1 MKTIKLLDTTLRD
14 GEQSPGCSMHINEK
28 IAVADA
34 LERLNVDVIEAGY
47 PAASE
52 GDFQAVSR
60 IAERVRG
67 AEITGLAR
75 CKKSDIDVLWD
86 ALKKAENPRLHLFI
100 ATSPIHL
107 AYKYKIT
114 PDAAIDTIE
123 DAIRYAKKYTSNIQF
138 SFEDASRTPIDYLI
152 KVANLAVSAGAT
164 TINIPDTV
172 GYSTPTETA
181 EIVKALLEN
190 VDGLNKI
197 DLSVHCHNDL
207 GLAVANSLSAISA
220 GATQVECTVNGI
232 GERAGNAALE
242 EIVMALKTRKN
253 FYNAQ
258 TRIET
263 REIYRACTLLSSV
276 IGLKIP
282 INKPVVGANAF
293 AHESGIHQHGVMQA
307 RETYEI
313 MNPQDV
319 GITDNKILIGKHS
332 GKHAFVQFL
341 SDMGY
346 SFPEDKTEELFEK
359 FKALADRKK
368 TISRRDVEALLPH
381 IARMNMNIPKK
392 YSLETY
398 EIGAY
403 KNSAYSEIT
412 LRTDVGV
419 LTEKESG
426 DGPVDASFKA
436 IDNIVGKDFTL
447 DDFSVHSVT
456 GGEDAL
462 GEAIVKLSL
471 GEKSASGRGV
481 STDVLES
488 AILAYIN
495 AVNKLLEQNI

>member
-52 GDFQAVSR
+52 GDFQAVSC

-412 LRTDVGV
+412 LRTDDGV

>member
-1 MKTIKLLDTTLRD
+1 
-14 GEQSPGCSMHINEK
+14 
-28 IAVADA
+28 
-34 LERLNVDVIEAGY
+34 
-47 PAASE
+47 
-52 GDFQAVSR
+52 
-60 IAERVRG
+60 
-67 AEITGLAR
+67 
-75 CKKSDIDVLWD
+75 
-86 ALKKAENPRLHLFI
+86 
-100 ATSPIHL
+100 
-107 AYKYKIT
+107 
-114 PDAAIDTIE
+114 
-123 DAIRYAKKYTSNIQF
+123 
-138 SFEDASRTPIDYLI
+138 
-152 KVANLAVSAGAT
+152 
-164 TINIPDTV
+164 
-172 GYSTPTETA
+172 
-181 EIVKALLEN
+181 
-190 VDGLNKI
+190 
-197 DLSVHCHNDL
+197 
-207 GLAVANSLSAISA
+207 
-220 GATQVECTVNGI
+220 
-232 GERAGNAALE
+232 
-242 EIVMALKTRKN
+242 
-253 FYNAQ
+253 
-258 TRIET
+258 
-263 REIYRACTLLSSV
+263 
-276 IGLKIP
+276 
-282 INKPVVGANAF
+282 
-293 AHESGIHQHGVMQA
+293 MQA

-412 LRTDVGV
+412 LRTDDGV

>member
-1 MKTIKLLDTTLRD
+1 M
-14 GEQSPGCSMHINEK
+14 
-28 IAVADA
+28 
-34 LERLNVDVIEAGY
+34 
-47 PAASE
+47 
-52 GDFQAVSR
+52 
-60 IAERVRG
+60 
-67 AEITGLAR
+67 
-75 CKKSDIDVLWD
+75 
-86 ALKKAENPRLHLFI
+86 
-100 ATSPIHL
+100 
-107 AYKYKIT
+107 
-114 PDAAIDTIE
+114 
-123 DAIRYAKKYTSNIQF
+123 
-138 SFEDASRTPIDYLI
+138 
-152 KVANLAVSAGAT
+152 
-164 TINIPDTV
+164 
-172 GYSTPTETA
+172 
-181 EIVKALLEN
+181 
-190 VDGLNKI
+190 
-197 DLSVHCHNDL
+197 HCHNDL

-368 TISRRDVEALLPH
+368 TISRRDIEALLPH

-412 LRTDVGV
+412 LRTDDGV

>member
-1 MKTIKLLDTTLRD
+1 M
-14 GEQSPGCSMHINEK
+14 
-28 IAVADA
+28 
-34 LERLNVDVIEAGY
+34 
-47 PAASE
+47 
-52 GDFQAVSR
+52 
-60 IAERVRG
+60 
-67 AEITGLAR
+67 
-75 CKKSDIDVLWD
+75 
-86 ALKKAENPRLHLFI
+86 
-100 ATSPIHL
+100 
-107 AYKYKIT
+107 
-114 PDAAIDTIE
+114 
-123 DAIRYAKKYTSNIQF
+123 
-138 SFEDASRTPIDYLI
+138 
-152 KVANLAVSAGAT
+152 
-164 TINIPDTV
+164 
-172 GYSTPTETA
+172 
-181 EIVKALLEN
+181 
-190 VDGLNKI
+190 
-197 DLSVHCHNDL
+197 HCHNDL

-412 LRTDVGV
+412 LRTDDGV